1 MLDCFCGLGGASEG
15 FHQEGF
21 ECTGIDIVDVGYP
34 YKLILADM
42 RELDGKDFRGYDVV
56 WGSPPCRDFSVV
68 GKVFGH
74 TWKRPPDPKGNGMEL
89 VNAYLEFVKT
99 AEPKIW
105 IMENVPNLQ
114 KYYEPSVFQTNLGDK
129 HMARCFWGN
138 FPTFLLPKSKFKVV
152 YPGVWRKGERDSKKE
167 RSLGE
172 GRIFN
177 IQGKLRKWYRA
188 KIPLA
193 CSLAFARACKTQLLE
208 A

>member
-34 YKLILADM
+34 YKLILKDM
-42 RELDGKDFRGYDVV
+42 RKLNGKDFQGYDVI
-56 WGSPPCRDFSVV
+56 WGSPPCRDFSLFAENY
-68 GKVFGH
+68 KW
-74 TWKRPPDPKGNGMEL
+74 TARWKKPRDIKGSLDLINSFVSFVQKAKPK
-89 VNAYLEFVKT
+89 F
-99 AEPKIW
+99 W

-114 KYYEPSVFQTNLGDK
+114 KYFHLKPKMVSFIETPGK
-129 HMARCFWGN
+129 KRAFWGH
-138 FPTFLLPKSKFKVV
+138 FPSFLMPLQE
-152 YPGVWRKGERDSKKE
+152 GESIQFMGKPFDPMKKWL
-167 RSLGE
+167 RS
-172 GRIFN
+172 
-177 IQGKLRKWYRA
+177 